1 MTPPSIIAVVDD
13 DEAIRVALRSLLRS
27 LGYEVRLFEDAPSF
41 LADARMNPPDC
52 VLTDIQMPG
61 MNGLD
66 LQREVRRTMPRLP
79 VIVITAFP
87 EEAIRR
93 QALADGALGFLSK
106 PFDAAAIIRCLSE
119 ALGERT

>member
-1 MTPPSIIAVVDD
+1 MDD

-27 LGYEVRLFEDAPSF
+27 MGHEVRLFADAFSF
-41 LADARMNPPDC
+41 LAEATLRPPDC

-66 LQREVRRTMPRLP
+66 LQREIRRTMPGLP

-93 QALADGALGFLSK
+93 QAMADGALCFLSK
-106 PFDAAAIIRCLSE
+106 PFETAAILHWLAE
-119 ALGERT
+119 ALGERK

>member
-1 MTPPSIIAVVDD
+1 MTSSVIAVVDD

-27 LGYEVRLFEDAPSF
+27 MGYEVRLFADAASF
-41 LADARMNPPDC
+41 LLEAATRPPDC

-66 LQREVRRTMPRLP
+66 LQRQIRRTMPALP
-79 VIVITAFP
+79 LIVITAFP

-93 QALADGALGFLSK
+93 QAMADGALGFLSK
-106 PFDAAAIIRCLSE
+106 PFETEAILRCLAE
-119 ALGERT
+119 ALGERA